1 MSDKETMKALFDA
14 CYRHGHDNGFLAAK
28 ICKLE
33 DEIEHQ
39 KVVVDSLKM
48 ENASLRDKLERARKE

>member
-1 MSDKETMKALFDA
+1 MSDKETIKALFEV
-14 CYRHGHDNGFLAAK
+14 CYKHGHDNGFLAAK

-39 KVVVDSLKM
+39 KVVIDSLKT
-48 ENASLRDKLERARKE
+48 ENASLREKLERASKQ